1 MTFYE
6 FIIFD
11 PYQYKRELLRGD
23 EGNRFTNACEIFE
36 ERFVVW
42 ALLDTGLR

>member
-23 EGNRFTNACEIFE
+23 EVNRLISPCETFDDK
-36 ERFVVW
+36 FVVW